1 MDSLDELPS
10 AVRCSTLAVLDSIF
24 PSVHSIMMSVVLIR
38 FSVRAASLIPS
49 YLDQLIACFKERN
62 IEAWAVANC

>member
-10 AVRCSTLAVLDSIF
+10 AVRCSTLAVLDSIL

-38 FSVRAASLIPS
+38 FSVRAASLIRPTS
-49 YLDQLIACFKERN
+49 TSLSLALRRETLRRGR
-62 IEAWAVANC
+62 